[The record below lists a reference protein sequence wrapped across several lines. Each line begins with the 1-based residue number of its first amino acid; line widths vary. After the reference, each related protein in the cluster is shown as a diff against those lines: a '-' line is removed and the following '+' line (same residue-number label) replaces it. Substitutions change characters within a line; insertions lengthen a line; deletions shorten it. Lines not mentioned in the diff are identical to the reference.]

1 MRLEGELPDA
11 LAMLAALEL
20 LDLGD
25 NSFEGTLPQAWA
37 VEGAFPSL
45 KSLDLAGNGLSGPIT
60 EFLAYWTSVD
70 HLKLLSISHN
80 SLTGQLPA
88 RSSSQFTSIEAST
101 MWSGVLDCLF

>member
-11 LAMLAALEL
+11 LALLAALEV
-20 LDLGD
+20 LDLRE

-37 VEGAFPSL
+37 AEGAFPSL
-45 KSLDLAGNGLSGPIT
+45 KSLDLARNGLSGPIN

-80 SLTGQLPA
+80 SFTGQLPA
-88 RSSSQFTSIEAST
+88 RSSARFTSIEAST
-101 MWSGVLDCLF
+101 VWSGVLD